1 MPSRSVHVRIASLLT
16 TVTLGLPALAA
27 SAQETVR
34 PHAGMLRY
42 PDVSAT
48 HIVFL
53 YADDLWLVPREG
65 GVAVPL
71 ASPPGQETR
80 PKFSP
85 DERTIAFI
93 GNYDGNSD
101 LYTVPTEGGV
111 PVRVTY
117 HPATEVLSDWTPD
130 ARLIFFGGPMG
141 TYPRVPELFTVAA
154 EGGLPVKMP
163 VPYGAAGAVS
173 PDGAWLAYTPHTRDH
188 RTWKRYRGGM
198 ATDIWLFHLTSHEAK
213 KITDWEGTD
222 TQPMWNG
229 TDVVYLSDDGPSHR
243 LNLWRYDTGT
253 GEREPLTTF
262 TDYDV
267 KWPSIGPGP
276 DGGGEVVFEQAGK
289 LKALDLVT
297 HQVRT
302 VDVRVPGARPQ
313 LRARPVDVTELATN
327 ASPSPSAKR
336 VLLEARGDV
345 WTVPAKHGS
354 PRNLTRTSGA
364 AERDP
369 AWSPDG
375 ESIVYFSDASGEY
388 ELYVRAA
395 DGGDEPR
402 RLTEEADRFLSRP
415 TWAPDSKRIAFWDLS
430 GTLRVHELAT
440 GETVAADTDP
450 WPSFPP
456 PRVSWSSD
464 SRWIAYT
471 RGGDAQLTSIWLYDV
486 REGETHQVTSGRFLD
501 TWPTFDR
508 KGDFL
513 YFASLRDFTQPA
525 YEDVGTTFVYTSI
538 DRLYVVPLR
547 RDVESPLAPKSD
559 EEGEDEENGEEE
571 EPGKKDGEEKGK
583 DGDEKESDEPAKP
596 VHIDVEGF
604 EARAVLLPVPRGS
617 FTDLAVTHEHK
628 LVYTRRPPSGSE
640 AKGSIEIFY
649 PGAEDEDKRVQTV
662 LAEADS
668 FRISAD
674 GKKLLVR
681 KDKEHALIDPQPEQK
696 WEAKVPIINLI
707 ATIDPRAEWRQIFH
721 EAWRLQRDFFYDPG
735 MHGVDWPAVREQYAA
750 MLADC
755 ASRQDVGYVIA
766 EMISELNVGHAYYRG
781 GGDAENVP
789 EMSVGLPGADFELAD
804 GAYRFAKIYRG
815 ASWDAD
821 ARGPLGE
828 PGLEI
833 EEGDYLLAVNGAPV
847 DAAKS
852 PWAAFQGLGDQVVTL
867 TASDRPRL
875 DDSARQVVVKLTS
888 NEYPLRLRAWVE
900 ANRRRV
906 EERSG
911 GRIGYIYVPN
921 TGIDGQNELFRQFY
935 GQTAK
940 QALIIDER
948 WNGGGQIP
956 TRFVELLD
964 RPPANWWA
972 ARDGHDWPW
981 PPDAHFGPK
990 AMLINGLAGSGG
1002 DYFPYWFRARGLGPL
1017 IGTRTWGGLV
1027 GISGNPQLIDG
1038 AVMTVP
1044 TFAFYEKDGTWGIE
1058 GHGVDPDIEVVDDPS
1073 QMVGGRDVQLDA
1085 AIDYLLAELERAPF
1099 HKPDRP
1105 PYPDRSGMGIR
1116 PEDH

>member
-1 MPSRSVHVRIASLLT
+1 MFSRPASVWTAHALIAAAF
-16 TVTLGLPALAA
+16 ALAA
-27 SAQETVR
+27 PRVFAQETVR
-34 PHAGMLRY
+34 PHAGMLRF
-42 PDVSAT
+42 PDISAT

-65 GVAVPL
+65 GVAEPL

-111 PVRVTY
+111 PLRVTY

-130 ARLIFFGGPMG
+130 GRLIFFGGPMA

-154 EGGLPVKMP
+154 AGGLPAKMP

-198 ATDIWLFHLTSHEAK
+198 ATDIWLFHLTTHEAK

-222 TQPMWNG
+222 TQPMWHG
-229 TDVVYLSDDGPSHR
+229 SDLVYLSDDGPAHR
-243 LNLWRYDTGT
+243 LNLWRYDAET

-262 TDYDV
+262 ADYDV

-276 DGGGEVVFEQAGK
+276 EGGGEVVFEQAGR
-289 LKALDLVT
+289 LKALDLAT
-297 HQVRT
+297 YQVRT

-313 LRARPVDVTELATN
+313 LRARPVDVTELVSN
-327 ASPSPSAKR
+327 VSPSPSAKR

-354 PRNLTRTSGA
+354 PRNLTRTSGV

-375 ESIVYFSDASGEY
+375 ESIAYFSDASGEY
-388 ELYVRAA
+388 ELYVRDV
-395 DGGDEPR
+395 DGRGEPR
-402 RLTEEADRFLSRP
+402 RLTEQADRFLSRP
-415 TWAPDSKRIAFWDLS
+415 TWSPDSKRIAFWDLS
-430 GTLRVHELAT
+430 GTLQVFELAS
-440 GETVAADTDP
+440 GKTVAGDTDP

-471 RGGDAQLTSIWLYDV
+471 RGGDTQLTSIWLYDA
-486 REGETHQVTSGRFLD
+486 REGEAHQVTSGRFLD

-538 DRLYVVPLR
+538 DRLYAVPLR
-547 RDVESPLAPKSD
+547 REVASPLAPKSD

-571 EPGKKDGEEKGK
+571 EPEKKGGDEKGK
-583 DGDEKESDEPAKP
+583 EDEEESEEPAKP
-596 VHIDVEGF
+596 VRIDLEGF

-617 FTDLAVTHEHK
+617 FTDLAVTHEDK

-640 AKGSIEIFY
+640 AKGAIEIFY
-649 PGAEDEDKRVQTV
+649 AGAEEEDKRVQTV
-662 LAEADS
+662 LAEADA
-668 FRISAD
+668 FGISAD
-674 GKKLLVR
+674 GKKLLAR
-681 KDKEHALIDPQPEQK
+681 KDKDHALIDPKPEQEWK
-696 WEAKVPIINLI
+696 TTVPIANLI

-750 MLADC
+750 MLPDC

-781 GGDAENVP
+781 GGDSEDVP
-789 EMSVGLPGADFELAD
+789 EMSVGLPGTDFELAD
-804 GAYRFAKIYRG
+804 GAYRFARIYRG
-815 ASWDAD
+815 APWDAD

-828 PGLEI
+828 PGLEV

-847 DAAKS
+847 DATKS

-867 TASDRPRL
+867 TVSDRPSL
-875 DDSARQVVVKLTS
+875 DASARQVVVKLAS
-888 NEYPLRLRAWVE
+888 NEYSLRLRAWVE

-906 EERSG
+906 EEASD

-940 QALIIDER
+940 PALIIDER

-1002 DYFPYWFRARGLGPL
+1002 DYFPFWFRARGLGPL

-1027 GISGNPQLIDG
+1027 GISGNPSLIDG

-1044 TFAFYEKDGTWGIE
+1044 TFAFYEPDGTWGIE

-1073 QMVGGRDVQLDA
+1073 QMAGGRDVQLEA
-1085 AIDYLLAELERAPF
+1085 AIDYLLAQLETAPF
-1099 HKPDRP
+1099 RKPERP

-1116 PEDH
+1116 PEDQ